1 MILVEDSADLETAAE
16 ALAQPWNTTLH
27 SGGNAAA
34 AAADDEDNLRFI
46 HYWSVQKMTVLM

>member
-1 MILVEDSADLETAAE
+1 MILAEDSADLETAAE
-16 ALAQPWNTTLH
+16 ALAKPWNTTLH
-27 SGGNAAA
+27 SGGNAA